1 MFSHGEVFRRENSG
15 KKTAGEQS
23 FCGVF
28 PDVTLINDALSKDN
42 GERSYIFTIAL
53 KNIET
58 GQYCNF
64 MHELAS
70 L

>member
-1 MFSHGEVFRRENSG
+1 MKKCFPMERSSGEKNSG

-53 KNIET
+53 KTLKLDNIAILCT
-58 GQYCNF
+58 N
-64 MHELAS
+64 
-70 L
+70 